1 MTSITH
7 AGLRASA
14 LAIMVALGGCAGI
27 GTGLGFS
34 DTAYPVAGLSAQQRP
49 MAPVSD
55 TTFCGNVTPVNVAAA
70 CD

>member
-7 AGLRASA
+7 AGMRASA
-14 LAIMVALGGCAGI
+14 LAIMIALGGCAGL
-27 GTGLGFS
+27 GSGLGFS
-34 DTAYPVAGLSAQQRP
+34 DTAYPVAGLTAQQRA

-55 TTFCGNVTPVNVAAA
+55 TTFCGNVTPPNVAAA